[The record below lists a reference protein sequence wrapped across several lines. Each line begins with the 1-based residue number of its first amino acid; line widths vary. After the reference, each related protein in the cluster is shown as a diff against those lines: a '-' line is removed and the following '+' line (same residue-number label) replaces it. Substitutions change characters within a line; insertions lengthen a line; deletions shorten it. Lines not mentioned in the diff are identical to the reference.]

1 MGALVWAHGCFP
13 HIVLR
18 GAGEGCEGKVV
29 LDGRREAKEDWVEG
43 LFNLMPLILD
53 FASCSE

>member
-43 LFNLMPLILD
+43 VAGRMGFLI
-53 FASCSE
+53 